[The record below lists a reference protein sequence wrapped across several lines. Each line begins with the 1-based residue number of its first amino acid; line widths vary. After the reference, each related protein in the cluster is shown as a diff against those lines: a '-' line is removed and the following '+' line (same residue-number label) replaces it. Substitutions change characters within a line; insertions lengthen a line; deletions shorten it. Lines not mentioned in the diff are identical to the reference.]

1 MNNQQNNDTQASDP
15 AGPNDKSS
23 RKESRKMYIA
33 PTIELLD
40 TDQTHLST
48 TPFAD
53 GPGTS

>member
-1 MNNQQNNDTQASDP
+1 MNNQQNNDTQANDP
-15 AGPNDKSS
+15 TGPNDKSS